1 MGIAYLTAV
10 TPRLI
15 QPGVFVGSSLKAG
28 QVGLRHLR
36 DEIVLA
42 HEAELIKALIRG
54 GSVLIWASIYFT
66 HFDLFRRAV

>member
-54 GSVLIWASIYFT
+54 GSPNLGVNIRGSASGPG
-66 HFDLFRRAV
+66 V